1 MRVQIQRG
9 FNRRVQSG
17 QTVESDAA
25 DGAIEAEMA
34 PSSMSGRVS
43 TLVTQIKEL
52 PIQVLV
58 VSALILIGGSGGA
71 VLYGDRIVDWI
82 KGEPDY
88 QLIDFDAE
96 QTRAYA
102 QALVDLGH
110 PEWEGR
116 LSGTIE
122 EKNTAD
128 SIKFNFT
135 SMGIPSTLEEFDVP
149 MFIIGNEPELSLCTP
164 GDIGVIIGGP
174 TPCTSADINRQI
186 VEFNH
191 REEFVLQGY
200 SGSSFVRYVDDMDV
214 IDLGTGNDTAD
225 WGSASNAVGLVWL
238 QPETE
243 SNTVL
248 FERAAENDLAGLILI
263 NDRQNCD
270 DLVADDCVPYF
281 KSVGISSID
290 PIPDGLGFI
299 MVSRSVG
306 QTIIDEVINGEA
318 RLQFIT
324 DVDNGGMAT
333 IRVPCGI
340 IEGKSES
347 LVIFG
352 AHHDTVYNGQG
363 AVDDTS
369 GVATLQEIARQFG
382 LLESSLGMPD
392 VTLYFCTW
400 GGEEEGLWGSREW
413 VDKHRTMLEENL
425 RLYINLDMNHVDVER
440 NSGLTMF
447 GNNQVDVDYITGVV
461 RAFSK
466 VYPELA
472 DKYPINIMKLAS
484 TDMPYNS
491 DHAPFV
497 YDIDEDDGEDKEY
510 GRALVCYGS
519 GSAEYHTYLDSMDR
533 FNEESLIVSGVVYG
547 SIVRYLSYGEAQ

>member
-1 MRVQIQRG
+1 ME
-9 FNRRVQSG
+9 
-17 QTVESDAA
+17 TDAEDA
-25 DGAIEAEMA
+25 VIEAEVA
-34 PSSMSGRVS
+34 SPGLGERAS
-43 TLVTQIKEL
+43 TLVTQIREL
-52 PIQVLV
+52 PVHVLAV
-58 VSALILIGGSGGA
+58 AALILIGGSGGA
-71 VLYGDRIVDWI
+71 VLYGDRIVEWI

-96 QTRAYA
+96 QARIYA

-149 MFIIGNEPELSLCTP
+149 MFVIGNEPQLSLCTP
-164 GDIGVIIGGP
+164 GDIGEIFGGP
-174 TPCTSADINRQI
+174 APCTTADFNRQI
-186 VEFNH
+186 VEFTH
-191 REEFVLQGY
+191 REDFVLQGY

-214 IDLGTGNDTAD
+214 IDLGTGNDSAD

-248 FERAAENDLAGLILI
+248 FERAAENDLEGLILI

-324 DVDNGGMAT
+324 DVDNSGTAT

-382 LLESSLGMPD
+382 LLESSMGMPEM
-392 VTLYFCTW
+392 TLYSCTW

-413 VDKHRTMLEENL
+413 VDKHRNMLEENL
-425 RLYINLDMNHVDVER
+425 RLYINLDMNHVDIDLDNRGNGVW
-440 NSGLTMF
+440 MF
-447 GNNQVDVDYITGVV
+447 GNDARDMAIIDQIVDQFRDENPMG
-461 RAFSK
+461 
-466 VYPELA
+466 LA
-472 DKYPINIMKLAS
+472 NKYVIH
-484 TDMPYNS
+484 TDTLDGKQGSSNAMPYNS

-497 YDIDEDDGEDKEY
+497 YDLQQQEGDDP
-510 GRALVCYGS
+510 GRAVVCYGS
-519 GSAEYHTYLDSMDR
+519 GSWEYHTYKDTMDR
-533 FNEESLIVSGVVYG
+533 FNEESLAVSGIIYG
-547 SIVRYLSYGEAQ
+547 SYAAWLAWG